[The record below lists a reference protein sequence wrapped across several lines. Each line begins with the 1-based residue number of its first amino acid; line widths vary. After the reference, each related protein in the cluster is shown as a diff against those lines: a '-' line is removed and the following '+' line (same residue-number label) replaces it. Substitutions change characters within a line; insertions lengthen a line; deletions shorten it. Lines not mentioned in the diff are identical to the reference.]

1 MNKRS
6 LVAAIM
12 LIGVGIIFGVVLVS
26 NFGTGGMGSLFAGG
40 VKDIGAKN
48 PPVMVNETVRA
59 LNDAYKAV
67 SKSVNPSVVS
77 INVLTET
84 KVPKNR
90 LPDIFKF
97 FGQPDD
103 GSLDENSG
111 GDEDR
116 TQKSEGAGSGVV
128 MSDDGYIVTN
138 NHVVEDASPDG
149 IKVIFN
155 DKKEYKAKLIGR
167 DPLTDIAVLKIE
179 ATGLTAVHLGNS
191 DNVQVGEMVL
201 AVGNPLGLHSTV
213 TSGIVSALGRG
224 ALGLNRDS
232 YAIENFIQV
241 DAAINP
247 GNSGGGLFNLQGSLI
262 GINTAIASRT
272 GYFSGYGF
280 AIPVNLAKAVILDI
294 MDDGKVD
301 RGYIG
306 VQIRSVDEVIA
317 KSMKLESVAGVLVDN
332 VLPDGAAAKAGLE
345 AGDVILELDGMSVNT
360 SNELQSRVVQ
370 HRAGESVKLKI
381 WRDGKVINKSVT
393 LQPRDKDKLAA
404 DAKKGNAPGEE
415 MDEDSNK
422 PVTFKQLGF
431 TVGSLTEK
439 AKKDNE
445 VENGVLITKVDQY
458 SEAAE
463 RGLFPNAVIM
473 KADKQS
479 VQTPAQLKKAMD
491 AKRGDVIRLQLKTKD
506 GTRLIFIEVP
516 KENS

>member
-6 LVAAIM
+6 LAAAIM

-26 NFGTGGMGSLFAGG
+26 NFGNGGVGSLFAGG

-48 PPVMVNETVRA
+48 PPVVVNETVRA

-103 GSLDENSG
+103 GSQDNGE
-111 GDEDR
+111 EDR
-116 TQKSEGAGSGVV
+116 TQKSEGAGSGVIV
-128 MSDDGYIVTN
+128 SEDGYIVTN
-138 NHVVEDASPDG
+138 NHVVEDASADG
-149 IKVIFN
+149 IKVIFS

-179 ATGLTAVHLGNS
+179 AKGLPAVHFGNS
-191 DNVQVGEMVL
+191 DDVQVGEMVL

-224 ALGLNRDS
+224 ALGLNRGS
-232 YAIENFIQV
+232 YAIENFIQI

-262 GINTAIASRT
+262 GINSAIASRT

-280 AIPVNLAKAVILDI
+280 AIPINLAKAVVLDI

-332 VLPDGAAAKAGLE
+332 VLSDG
-345 AGDVILELDGMSVNT
+345 D
-360 SNELQSRVVQ
+360 R
-370 HRAGESVKLKI
+370 
-381 WRDGKVINKSVT
+381 KSV
-393 LQPRDKDKLAA
+393 
-404 DAKKGNAPGEE
+404 
-415 MDEDSNK
+415 
-422 PVTFKQLGF
+422 V
-431 TVGSLTEK
+431 
-439 AKKDNE
+439 
-445 VENGVLITKVDQY
+445 
-458 SEAAE
+458 
-463 RGLFPNAVIM
+463 
-473 KADKQS
+473 
-479 VQTPAQLKKAMD
+479 
-491 AKRGDVIRLQLKTKD
+491 
-506 GTRLIFIEVP
+506 
-516 KENS
+516 